1 MAIEV
6 STPYY
11 TFLPSEEKLESHFN
25 EVTKGNSAEANNNA
39 ILGDGLS
46 PTKTI
51 STPLGKGSTSREI
64 NSTPTNS
71 TPTKSTPTPTESTS
85 TPTKSTSTPTK
96 NISSPTKSAPIP
108 TKSNSSPAKS
118 DSPIGNDQLVSNNP
132 STPPKNV
139 STPVQNSPVEI
150 KTSPGMVGNSDP
162 PEPSHF
168 PVFHANYIH
177 DLESIWW
184 ILLWV
189 ILNFEKAGQEEY
201 TEEYKE
207 EIKERVDAAA
217 RLFHTG
223 SDCSGRKSILEWKP
237 AFKGLMS
244 KISSSFDGLAQVTI
258 TFKKKMIST
267 YKKEEGRINFPIK
280 LRDGGVLHQVILEAF
295 RTSPIEYFDVVHVDD
310 IHLTTSEESSGSTKR
325 SISEDNEDSEEERPS
340 KRAR

>member
-1 MAIEV
+1 
-6 STPYY
+6 
-11 TFLPSEEKLESHFN
+11 
-25 EVTKGNSAEANNNA
+25 
-39 ILGDGLS
+39 
-46 PTKTI
+46 
-51 STPLGKGSTSREI
+51 
-64 NSTPTNS
+64 
-71 TPTKSTPTPTESTS
+71 
-85 TPTKSTSTPTK
+85 
-96 NISSPTKSAPIP
+96 
-108 TKSNSSPAKS
+108 
-118 DSPIGNDQLVSNNP
+118 
-132 STPPKNV
+132 
-139 STPVQNSPVEI
+139 
-150 KTSPGMVGNSDP
+150 MVGNSDP

-223 SDCSGRKSILEWKP
+223 SDCSGRKSILKSKP
-237 AFKGLMS
+237 AFEGLMS
-244 KISSSFDGLAQVTI
+244 KISNSFDGLAQVTI
-258 TFKKKMIST
+258 TFKENMIST
-267 YKKEEGRINFPIK
+267 YKTEEGRINFPIK
-280 LRDGGVLHQVILEAF
+280 LRDGGVLHQVILDALG
-295 RTSPIEYFDVVHVDD
+295 TSPIEYFDVVHVDD